1 LASPEQAAELERL
14 AALLNEAQ
22 RGELD
27 LGTVE
32 LATLTRSLKDEVA
45 SANGEMDLLWAAE
58 SLQILAKLLEIKMG
72 RHLED
77 TNDAALL
84 GHAEPLTEEEDPGER
99 LAEYRLFRAAAG
111 VLLADSSAGPKAF
124 LRVLGLPVEPRA
136 TLHLNPEILALA
148 LGELLARLPEPTELE
163 LALPHPRY
171 SVSEKM
177 DELRSLLGER
187 RKLRFDQ
194 VFAAARDRLEAVALF
209 MALLELIWT
218 GEVVC
223 SQVSTSSPIL
233 VERAGGS

>member
-1 LASPEQAAELERL
+1 MASPEQAAELERL
-14 AALLNEAQ
+14 TSMLSEAQ
-22 RGELD
+22 RGDLD
-27 LGTVE
+27 LGTIE
-32 LATLTRSLKDEVA
+32 LATLTRNLKDDLA
-45 SANGEMDLLWAAE
+45 AADGETDLLWAAE
-58 SLQILAKLLEIKMG
+58 SLQILAKMLEIKMG

-84 GHAEPLTEEEDPGER
+84 GHVEPLTEEEDPGER
-99 LAEYRLFRAAAG
+99 LAEYRLFKAAAG

-124 LRVLGLPVEPRA
+124 LRVLGLPVEPQA
-136 TLHLNPEILALA
+136 TLHLSPEVLALA

-177 DELRSLLGER
+177 DELRGLLQQQA
-187 RKLRFDQ
+187 KLRFDQ

-218 GEVVC
+218 GEAVC
-223 SQVSTSSPIL
+223 SQASTSSPIL
-233 VERAGGS
+233 VERGGGS

>member
-1 LASPEQAAELERL
+1 MASPEQAAELERL
-14 AALLNEAQ
+14 TSLLSEAQ
-22 RGELD
+22 RGERD

-32 LATLTRSLKDEVA
+32 LATLTRSLKDDLA
-45 SANGEMDLLWAAE
+45 AAGGDIDLLLAAE
-58 SLQILAKLLEIKMG
+58 SLQLLAKLLEIKMG

-99 LAEYRLFRAAAG
+99 LAEYRLFKAAAG

-124 LRVLGLPVEPRA
+124 LRVLGLPVEPQA
-136 TLHLNPEILALA
+136 TLHLSPEVLALA

-177 DELRSLLGER
+177 DELRGLLDEQP
-187 RKLRFDQ
+187 KLRFDQ

-209 MALLELIWT
+209 MALLELIWS
-218 GEVVC
+218 GEAVC
-223 SQVSTSSPIL
+223 SQASTSSPIL
-233 VERAGGS
+233 VERSDGR

>member
-1 LASPEQAAELERL
+1 LLLET
-14 AALLNEAQ
+14 Q
-22 RGELD
+22 RGGLD
-27 LGTVE
+27 LGTIE
-32 LATLTRSLKDEVA
+32 LATLTRSLRDEVA
-45 SANGEMDLLWAAE
+45 AADGEMDLLWAAE

-99 LAEYRLFRAAAG
+99 LAEYRLFKAAAG

-124 LRVLGLPVEPRA
+124 LRVLGLPVEPQA
-136 TLHLNPEILALA
+136 TLHLSPEILALA
-148 LGELLARLPEPTELE
+148 LGELLSRLPEPTELE

-177 DELRSLLGER
+177 DQLRGLLGEQPR
-187 RKLRFDQ
+187 LRFDQ

-218 GEVVC
+218 GEAVC
-223 SQVSTSSPIL
+223 SQASTSSPIL

>member
-1 LASPEQAAELERL
+1 MASPEQAAELERL
-14 AALLNEAQ
+14 AALLSEAQ
-22 RGELD
+22 RGDLD

-32 LATLTRSLKDEVA
+32 LATLTRSLKDEVTA
-45 SANGEMDLLWAAE
+45 ADGEMDLLWAAE

-99 LAEYRLFRAAAG
+99 LAEYRLFKAAAG

-124 LRVLGLPVEPRA
+124 LRVLGLPVEPQA

-171 SVSEKM
+171 SVLEKM
-177 DELRSLLGER
+177 DELRGLLGER
-187 RKLRFDQ
+187 PKLRFDQ

-218 GEVVC
+218 GEAVC
-223 SQVSTSSPIL
+223 SQTSTSSPIL

>member
-1 LASPEQAAELERL
+1 MASPEQAAELERL
-14 AALLNEAQ
+14 TALLSEAQ
-22 RGELD
+22 RGDLD

-32 LATLTRSLKDEVA
+32 LATLTGSLKDEVA
-45 SANGEMDLLWAAE
+45 AADGEMDLLWAAE

-99 LAEYRLFRAAAG
+99 LAEYRLFKAAAG

-124 LRVLGLPVEPRA
+124 LRVLGLPVEPQA

-177 DELRSLLGER
+177 DELRGLLGER
-187 RKLRFDQ
+187 PKLRFDQ

-218 GEVVC
+218 GEAVC
-223 SQVSTSSPIL
+223 SQASTSSPIL
-233 VERAGGS
+233 VERADGS

>member
-1 LASPEQAAELERL
+1 VASPEQAAELERL
-14 AALLNEAQ
+14 TSLLSEAQ
-22 RGELD
+22 RGDLD
-27 LGTVE
+27 LGTIE
-32 LATLTRSLKDEVA
+32 LAALTRGLKDEVA
-45 SANGEMDLLWAAE
+45 GGDGEMDLLWAAE
-58 SLQILAKLLEIKMG
+58 SLQTLAKLLEIKMG

-99 LAEYRLFRAAAG
+99 LAEYRLFKAAAG

-136 TLHLNPEILALA
+136 TLHLSPEILALA
-148 LGELLARLPEPTELE
+148 LGDLLARLPEPTELE

-177 DELRSLLGER
+177 NELRGLLEEQP
-187 RKLRFDQ
+187 KLRFDQ

-218 GEVVC
+218 GEAVC
-223 SQVSTSSPIL
+223 SQASANSPIV

>member
-1 LASPEQAAELERL
+1 MLS
-14 AALLNEAQ
+14 EAQ
-22 RGELD
+22 RGDLD
-27 LGTVE
+27 LGTIE
-32 LATLTRSLKDEVA
+32 LATLTRNLKDDLA
-45 SANGEMDLLWAAE
+45 AADGETDLLWAAE
-58 SLQILAKLLEIKMG
+58 SLQILAKMLEIKMG

-84 GHAEPLTEEEDPGER
+84 GHVEPLTEEEDPGER
-99 LAEYRLFRAAAG
+99 LAEYRLFKAAAG

-124 LRVLGLPVEPRA
+124 LRVLGLPVEPQA
-136 TLHLNPEILALA
+136 TLHLSPEVLALA

-177 DELRSLLGER
+177 DELRGLLEQQA
-187 RKLRFDQ
+187 KLRFDQ

-218 GEVVC
+218 GEAVC
-223 SQVSTSSPIL
+223 SQASTSSPIL
-233 VERAGGS
+233 VERGGGS

>member
-1 LASPEQAAELERL
+1 LTSMLS
-14 AALLNEAQ
+14 EAQ
-22 RGELD
+22 RGDLD
-27 LGTVE
+27 LGTIE
-32 LATLTRSLKDEVA
+32 LATLTRNLKDDLA
-45 SANGEMDLLWAAE
+45 AADGETDLLWAAE
-58 SLQILAKLLEIKMG
+58 SLQILAKMLEIKMG

-84 GHAEPLTEEEDPGER
+84 GHVEPLTEEEDPGER
-99 LAEYRLFRAAAG
+99 LAEYRLFKAAAG

-124 LRVLGLPVEPRA
+124 LRVLGLPVEPQA
-136 TLHLNPEILALA
+136 TLHLSPEVLALA

-177 DELRSLLGER
+177 DELRGLLEQQA
-187 RKLRFDQ
+187 KLRFDQ

-218 GEVVC
+218 GEAVC
-223 SQVSTSSPIL
+223 SQASTSSPIL
-233 VERAGGS
+233 VERGGGS

>member
-1 LASPEQAAELERL
+1 VASPEQAAELERL
-14 AALLNEAQ
+14 TSLLSEAQ
-22 RGELD
+22 RGDLD

-32 LATLTRSLKDEVA
+32 LATLTRGLKDDLA
-45 SANGEMDLLWAAE
+45 TADGETDLLWAAE

-77 TNDAALL
+77 TNDAVLL

-99 LAEYRLFRAAAG
+99 LAEYRLFKAAAG

-124 LRVLGLPVEPRA
+124 LRVLGLPVEPHA
-136 TLHLNPEILALA
+136 TLHLSPEVLALA

-177 DELRSLLGER
+177 DELRGLLAQQA
-187 RKLRFDQ
+187 KLRFDQ

-218 GEVVC
+218 GEAVC
-223 SQVSTSSPIL
+223 SQASTSSPIL
-233 VERAGGS
+233 VERSSGS

>member
-1 LASPEQAAELERL
+1 MASPEQAAELERL
-14 AALLNEAQ
+14 TSMLSEAQ
-22 RGELD
+22 RGDLD
-27 LGTVE
+27 LGTIE
-32 LATLTRSLKDEVA
+32 LATLTRNLKDDLA
-45 SANGEMDLLWAAE
+45 AADGETDLLWAAE
-58 SLQILAKLLEIKMG
+58 SLQILAKMLEIKMG

-84 GHAEPLTEEEDPGER
+84 GHVEPLTEEEDPGER
-99 LAEYRLFRAAAG
+99 LAEYRLFKAAAG

-124 LRVLGLPVEPRA
+124 LRVLGLPVEPQA
-136 TLHLNPEILALA
+136 TLHLSPEVLALA

-177 DELRSLLGER
+177 DELRGLLEQQA
-187 RKLRFDQ
+187 KLRFDQ

-218 GEVVC
+218 GEAVC
-223 SQVSTSSPIL
+223 SQASTSSPIL
-233 VERAGGS
+233 VERGGGS

>member
-1 LASPEQAAELERL
+1 MASPEQAAELERL
-14 AALLNEAQ
+14 TSLLSEAQ
-22 RGELD
+22 RGDLD
-27 LGTVE
+27 LGTIE
-32 LATLTRSLKDEVA
+32 LATLTRSLKDDLA
-45 SANGEMDLLWAAE
+45 AADGETDLLWAAE

-99 LAEYRLFRAAAG
+99 LAEYRLFKAAAG

-124 LRVLGLPVEPRA
+124 LRVLGLPVEPQA
-136 TLHLNPEILALA
+136 TLHLSPEVLALA

-177 DELRSLLGER
+177 DELRGLLEQQA
-187 RKLRFDQ
+187 KVRFDQ

-218 GEVVC
+218 GEAVC
-223 SQVSTSSPIL
+223 SQASTSSPIL
-233 VERAGGS
+233 VERSGGS

>member
-1 LASPEQAAELERL
+1 MASPEQAAELERL
-14 AALLNEAQ
+14 ASMLSEAQ
-22 RGELD
+22 RGDLD
-27 LGTVE
+27 LGTIE
-32 LATLTRSLKDEVA
+32 LATLTRNLKDDLA
-45 SANGEMDLLWAAE
+45 AADGETDLLWAAE
-58 SLQILAKLLEIKMG
+58 SLQILAKMLEIKMG

-84 GHAEPLTEEEDPGER
+84 GHVEPLTEEEDPGER
-99 LAEYRLFRAAAG
+99 LAEYRLFKAAAG

-124 LRVLGLPVEPRA
+124 LRVLGLPVEPQA
-136 TLHLNPEILALA
+136 TLHLSPEVLALA

-177 DELRSLLGER
+177 DELRGLLEQQA
-187 RKLRFDQ
+187 KVRFDQ

-218 GEVVC
+218 GEAVC
-223 SQVSTSSPIL
+223 SQASTSSPIL
-233 VERAGGS
+233 VERGGGS

>member
-1 LASPEQAAELERL
+1 MASPEQAAELERL
-14 AALLNEAQ
+14 TSLLSEAQ
-22 RGELD
+22 RGERD

-32 LATLTRSLKDEVA
+32 LATLTRSLKDDLA
-45 SANGEMDLLWAAE
+45 AAGGDIDLLLAAE
-58 SLQILAKLLEIKMG
+58 SLQLLAKLLEIKMG

-99 LAEYRLFRAAAG
+99 LVEYRLFKAAAG

-124 LRVLGLPVEPRA
+124 LRVLGLPVEPQA
-136 TLHLNPEILALA
+136 TLHLSPEVLALA

-177 DELRSLLGER
+177 DELRGLLDEQP
-187 RKLRFDQ
+187 KLRFDQ

-218 GEVVC
+218 GEAVC
-223 SQVSTSSPIL
+223 SQASTSSPIL
-233 VERAGGS
+233 VERSDGR

>member
-1 LASPEQAAELERL
+1 MASPEQAAELERL
-14 AALLNEAQ
+14 AALLSEAQ
-22 RGELD
+22 RGDLD

-32 LATLTRSLKDEVA
+32 LATLTRSLKDEVTA
-45 SANGEMDLLWAAE
+45 ADGEMDLLWAAE

-99 LAEYRLFRAAAG
+99 LAEYRLFKAAAG

-124 LRVLGLPVEPRA
+124 LRVLGLPVEPQA

-171 SVSEKM
+171 SVLEKM
-177 DELRSLLGER
+177 DELRGLLGER
-187 RKLRFDQ
+187 PKLRFDQ

-218 GEVVC
+218 GEAVC
-223 SQVSTSSPIL
+223 SQASTSSPIL

>member
-1 LASPEQAAELERL
+1 VASPEQAAELERL
-14 AALLNEAQ
+14 TSLLSEAQ
-22 RGELD
+22 RGDLD

-32 LATLTRSLKDEVA
+32 LATLTRGLKDDLA
-45 SANGEMDLLWAAE
+45 AADGETDLLWAAE

-77 TNDAALL
+77 TNDAVLL

-99 LAEYRLFRAAAG
+99 LAEYRLFKAAAG

-124 LRVLGLPVEPRA
+124 LRVLGLPVEPHA
-136 TLHLNPEILALA
+136 TLHLSPELLALA

-163 LALPHPRY
+163 MALPHPRY

-177 DELRSLLGER
+177 DELRGLLQQQA
-187 RKLRFDQ
+187 KLRFDQ

-218 GEVVC
+218 GEAVC
-223 SQVSTSSPIL
+223 SQASMSSPIL
-233 VERAGGS
+233 VERTSGG